1 MMQQYKG
8 KTVQEW
14 IVEAEHQKL
23 KTGKEHMVVQWGS
36 NCYTVH
42 GATSH
47 VPEYVRVVY
56 RTDEAV
62 E

>member
-23 KTGKEHMVVQWGS
+23 KTGKEYMVVQWGS

-42 GATSH
+42 GATRH
-47 VPEYVRVVY
+47 VAEYARVVY